1 MGVHRD
7 EIKGKNDDD
16 NEAKYEV
23 AKHIWDTQSETT
35 LEP

>member
-16 NEAKYEV
+16 NKAEYEV
-23 AKHIWDTQSETT
+23 AKQILDTQSETT
-35 LEP
+35 LNP